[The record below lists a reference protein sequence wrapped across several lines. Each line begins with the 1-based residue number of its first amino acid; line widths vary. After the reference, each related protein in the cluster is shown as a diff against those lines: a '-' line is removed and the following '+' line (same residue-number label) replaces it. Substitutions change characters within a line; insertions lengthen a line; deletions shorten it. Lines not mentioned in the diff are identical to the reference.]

1 MSFWW
6 GGDASSEVNKM
17 SSLYVRNKFRSW
29 LNDATID
36 SPYYDTINTE
46 QNPSDAIWVT
56 AEFEVNFRE
65 KRTFCE
71 GSWEEE
77 GEVVLVFSGT
87 AGVGDGALLAASE
100 KDIKTLL
107 AFRDDTGQ
115 LAIDRV
121 GGVSEFSRG
130 SANMSYQ
137 LEYIIEYTY
146 LEK

>member
-1 MSFWW
+1 
-6 GGDASSEVNKM
+6 M
-17 SSLYVRNKFRSW
+17 SSKYVRDKFRSW
-29 LNDATID
+29 LNDGLVD
-36 SPYYDTINTE
+36 SPYYDTINQE
-46 QNPSDAIWVT
+46 QNPTDDIWVT
-56 AEFEVNFRE
+56 AEFEVSFRE

-77 GEVVLVFSGT
+77 GEVSLMFNGL

-107 AFRDDTGQ
+107 SFRDDTAQ
-115 LAIDRV
+115 LTIDRV
-121 GGVSEFSRG
+121 GGVNEFSRG
-130 SANMSYQ
+130 TANMGYQ